1 MKREID
7 VIVMEFHYK
16 RRINGYLTDF
26 VKYVLVPEYRKDF
39 YTTFGY
45 VPSKEQEAYA
55 IDDMPLEKI
64 FTEEI

>member
-1 MKREID
+1 MKREIE

-55 IDDMPLEKI
+55 ID
-64 FTEEI
+64 